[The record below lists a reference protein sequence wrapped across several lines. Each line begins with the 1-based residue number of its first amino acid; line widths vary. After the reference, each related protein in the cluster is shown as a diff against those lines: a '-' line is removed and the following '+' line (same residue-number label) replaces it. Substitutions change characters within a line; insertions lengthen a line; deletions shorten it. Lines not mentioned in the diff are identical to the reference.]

1 VLDAVE
7 VFERVRAKVPSRLLM
22 VGDGPD
28 RAKVER
34 YCRDNNICGSIT
46 FIGSLPLV
54 EEVLVGADL
63 FLLPSETESFGL
75 SALEAMACKVPVV
88 ATTAGGLPEVVVDG
102 VNGYLRPIG
111 DVAAMAEA
119 ALRLLRD
126 EELRHGMG
134 EAGREHAVTRFGQS
148 AIVGRYRALYERV
161 TGRA

>member
-7 VFERVRAKVPSRLLM
+7 VFERVRAKIPCRLLM

-34 YCRDNNICGSIT
+34 YCRDNGICGSIT

-75 SALEAMACKVPVV
+75 SALEAMACKVPVI

-111 DVAAMAEA
+111 DVAGMADA

-126 EELRHGMG
+126 EGLRHAMA

-148 AIVGRYRALYERV
+148 AIVARYRALYERV